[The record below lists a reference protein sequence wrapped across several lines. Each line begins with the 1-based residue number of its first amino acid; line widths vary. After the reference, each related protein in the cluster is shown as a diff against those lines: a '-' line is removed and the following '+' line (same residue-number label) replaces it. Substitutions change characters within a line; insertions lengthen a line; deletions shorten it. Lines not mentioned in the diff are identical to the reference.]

1 MVDWDKRYSEAAE
14 PLFGDD
20 PNNYVIQTIVRPDF
34 QVTSALC
41 LADGDGRN
49 GRFLA
54 KRGIQVT
61 AVELSGVATGVAR
74 AKDQSAGVKVER
86 LKGDLA
92 AWAPREG
99 RVWEAAFLIYLHCD
113 RDVRQRAVELAGQ
126 HLLPGGWLVA
136 EGFAANT
143 VEGPKMGPA
152 NRELLYDSDE
162 FDRWLPDFDV
172 VERLTGF
179 VRLEEGFKHRGLAQ
193 VVRWTGRKR

>member
-54 KRGIQVT
+54 RRGIQVT
-61 AVELSGVATGVAR
+61 AVELSGVATGFAR
-74 AKDQSAGVKVER
+74 AKDQSAGVRVER

-92 AWAPREG
+92 DWAPREG
-99 RVWEAAFLIYLHCD
+99 RVWEAVFMIYLHFD
-113 RDVRQRAVELAGQ
+113 QAVRQRAVELAGRI
-126 HLLPGGWLVA
+126 LLPGGWFVA
-136 EGFAANT
+136 EGFAART
-143 VEGPKMGPA
+143 VDGPRMGPG
-152 NRELLYDSDE
+152 NPDLLYDPDE
-162 FDRWLPDFDV
+162 FDRWLPDFDLSLIHIS
-172 VERLTGF
+172 EPTR
-179 VRLEEGFKHRGLAQ
+179 H
-193 VVRWTGRKR
+193 